1 MLTIEF
7 NKQSLNAFYKYL
19 KNLEGDVADYV
30 RAEIED
36 SMLAIESGAASNVAV
51 DTGALKNS
59 IQSTPIKVSKNQVT
73 GGVEVGANYAPYVEF
88 GTGTRVKVPSE
99 LSNFAAQYKGAG
111 VKEVNLP
118 ARPFFY
124 PEVFKQRTELPKRI
138 ESTLTTLMNKK
149 QWEILNY
156 LCARLT
162 GRL

>member
-59 IQSTPIKVSKNQVT
+59 IQSMPIKVSKNQVT

-88 GTGTRVKVPSE
+88 GTGTKVKVPSE

-138 ESTLTTLMNKK
+138 ERTLTTLMNKK
-149 QWEILNY
+149 Q
-156 LCARLT
+156 
-162 GRL
+162 

>member
-7 NKQSLNAFYKYL
+7 NKQSINAFYKYL

-138 ESTLTTLMNKK
+138 ERTLTILMNKK
-149 QWEILNY
+149 Q
-156 LCARLT
+156 
-162 GRL
+162 